1 MAITPEEA
9 KKLQSA
15 FGTPILEKIDYSG
28 VPNIDKQK
36 SLDPTALRSEWA
48 KLPYEARDEMV
59 KNAYKMGGEN
69 IIRDYPED
77 ERGWQKFSGL
87 KLDDAF
93 IKNTPKYADTSVSTN
108 PYAGVNVE
116 ELKKQYYAEKDPFK
130 RAEIGTKIENAPK
143 ERTPYEQVMMVEDAI
158 KTNERLAQQR
168 ANEEANGVDYL
179 VRMRANAPT
188 KGSTNVVDE
197 FLKGFARASQQAAG
211 SILGKV
217 EMFSENNPY
226 MTWLNEYAQTLADN
240 VRSSILKTP
249 QLNRAESTK
258 NFAEGGFRDPNYYAN
273 VLGSLLPHVA
283 GALTSSVLGGVA
295 AGPTGAAAGALAYSY
310 SMESGSLY
318 NDLLDQGYSMEDAR
332 VAADKYGAV
341 AAALDSVVPAK
352 VGGAIANKFTQ
363 DLIRQGVKQSAKET
377 FGKMLAEVGKDMFIE
392 GSTEAAQELAQN
404 ITKSYF
410 NKNQDIWENVVDSFV
425 GSWMGGGIFGAAE
438 FGVPHNTRTENVPD
452 EMRNYSAENGYQ
464 GADMQALSE
473 QKVTPDVSKR
483 LSSIVQSSTTNV
495 DAKRGFA
502 QLEEVENGISAA
514 IRLAELMKSKD
525 PSDTTVQNIQDA
537 AQQELDNVKI
547 QKQLLSNQYEEGTNI
562 AVVSSPEFTMNIAET
577 IDGKFVS
584 SADMHLSNGSEVLT
598 NPTKYETRSEAEI
611 GMINLVQEY
620 ISDKLTTEN
629 VDHSD
634 VLALQAVNS
643 SLLSLI
649 QKPNP
654 ERMVKENRDVMLLAQ
669 DMNDFSKFEST
680 VTKNNLLPAGVDIA
694 QFYDRARS
702 EDAKYITAREA
713 RNIVDKYAGDIGVKT
728 EFVQKLITP
737 EGKRALGSFMRDER
751 VIKIVTQARESSP
764 DVEITTPYHEV
775 GHAYF
780 QTMMTPEERANVL
793 QEIKNNSKKE
803 LTDKEAEEVLV
814 EDLRAYNDKKALK
827 ALKKRIQPAYA
838 RLLDS
843 IKEIVDKV
851 LKWLGRSSDE
861 KIAQFYEDVLSMK
874 RPSEQTSM
882 KETTISPEDAEFYKT
897 KKYDSVDDFIEEV
910 QREQLG
916 KINEDEIRDLLS
928 LRHDLHSLDEEGQ
941 YYTESADFDLLDSY
955 TNIIADIIEKQSLV
969 GNEVSIANKLRNSLN
984 DMRKIDTDFQFD
996 DEYLDL
1002 VEQSD
1007 NGDIEYSEV
1016 QEYEDNYKEE
1026 ALREIHEEKEKLN
1039 DIIENY
1045 LDELD
1050 QKFYEYELDDISN
1063 LREKRNFKP
1072 SGYARARSILGTG
1085 SDNTAR
1091 SKSYSDMSKIDELK
1105 AFYYQNEESFRES
1118 KYDVFKKRLTE
1129 MPDDPMGIYD
1139 VLSETYPE
1147 AIIDSE
1153 KGLIDYEKTDIPKV
1167 LIEKSTFDNGVSLEE
1182 LQYQIINEPDQSIP
1196 EEVFETL
1203 PEGASTYE
1211 ESKKVGAK
1219 RISPD
1224 RISHHQLTPEASI
1237 DKLAKKM
1244 IERDKRNFTAF
1255 SEMREKALEL
1265 QERYGE
1271 KMPARTEGN
1280 IKKYPTLL
1288 QDRKEYVR
1296 MKENTL
1302 SSDFKSILNALE
1314 RKIKYWES
1322 TPEKEAAIKEGAK
1335 KDYIAYVKQD
1345 ISKGYVFPE
1354 AVIKY
1359 DPSFTT
1365 AVNARERYNKGLRT
1379 SFSADDSRIVFSAKE
1394 TIGVG
1399 MKRQDGK
1406 ELTQDQKDYIERGV
1420 LGTGEALGIDMK
1432 KIAENERWVYVHLN
1446 GKNPFLMKNVAGLYR
1461 KDEANDS
1468 VSISVGGS
1476 ERVAIMVDGKKK
1488 MQSVD
1493 VVISHELG
1501 HALDYK
1507 VGNKLI
1513 PYNVLSQLRATFD
1526 RNTQSRDMSYW
1537 GSFTEVTA
1545 RAIEQYVAVKN
1556 GDTALFNTGGYWSK
1570 ENFETLVKPAVEDA
1584 IRFHFA
1590 SYQIEQKN
1598 TIDEDVVDTFIEEQE
1613 SSKEIVDTI
1622 VDTQEVENIELKK
1635 VDEEMQSEVQSITTD
1650 TTTQDIV
1657 SLIPQ
1662 KIIDKAQNE
1671 EDTAWTIPEKEDVK
1685 KSVDDA
1691 LYEVSAQ
1698 LDAAQAGMR
1707 IAIDGGTVAIN
1718 STFPEWISSENRR
1731 KELLMR
1737 ASEYL
1742 DGKFRIPPAH
1752 MTRLRSAVL
1761 DLYTE
1766 VARRS
1771 DGAIS
1776 IQEIEDSF
1784 DKVAVKSIKKRLKY
1798 AVFATPI
1805 TAEDLQMVQDISDN
1819 VEKYSEVYSVEEAND
1834 AITFLKDAYQKEREL
1849 LSRTGSPFPVEVA
1862 QQLQA
1867 VEEYALAGIEDSITA
1882 ETQALA
1888 RHTPNID
1895 VALLIPS
1902 DILRNSQNVDD
1913 MVAKAREYNPDLGAK
1928 LYEMDRTE
1936 LERLYASMRNIKTS
1950 SPISRLETVSDR
1962 LEKNI
1967 QAEKT
1972 RNDAIVSRL
1981 TDARIKMVEM
1991 REARAYKQTERNR
2004 VRNVARMINLV
2015 DRKRIKDL
2023 ENDVTMSDKQYM
2035 KDIYKAQAKG
2045 AEAASLETSRI
2056 IKQKLRETRK
2066 HKELLGKIES
2076 LRSRVKASVKTGG
2089 RYYVEYARKLLAV
2102 FDEYDTSSISNRS
2115 MEKLQ
2120 DIYDMMYNNEKVS
2133 DEMKEW
2139 YKNNIDRVS
2148 KKSLRDMSYDE
2159 IVDLYSTLSAL
2170 ANKGAFELAQVQY
2183 FSEEE
2188 KQRRIMLAI
2197 ESTKNMDGSGR
2208 TGTTRADMSKGAF
2221 KEALV
2226 RTGLDVLTP
2235 VAVMDKFDGNANFHG
2250 WNAMQVRSL
2259 QKGEQKW
2266 YAQLHGATE
2275 ELKTRIQEIKPTF
2288 TAKEETFLSL
2298 VARSR
2303 EEADGAVKNL
2313 LAQLGEEIIPSRVEG
2328 LTLDQAEQIID
2339 IIEEISDKYEIT
2351 TQLKTIFESRTNKP
2365 FPTKKHYIAPLK
2377 YTNRVTDTTDA
2388 DLEAL
2393 QNFAEY
2399 GTEVGEGMAISRMEK
2414 VDLEVRTDLL
2424 TLVTEGWNHSLYYIN
2439 MQPRVDNIQSVV
2451 GSKEFKEHAGHIVSR
2466 YWKEYLSEVANKGR
2480 SLTQGTFDV
2489 ILRNLRQNFQVAIL
2503 GFKVSTILTQPT
2515 AGFNAAMTAYAMYGT
2530 DFALSIMGELAQ
2542 AYVVPSYT
2550 QDALSQSEA
2559 LTIRA
2564 GSAGSTDFAEINK
2577 LMETG
2582 LADLRGNYSKIKAGA
2597 VKAGM
2602 YLIQEVDIR
2611 TAAAVWNGM
2620 YNKFIEKGMS
2630 EEKARSEAD
2639 FFMSLSQSSTQ
2650 LVDRPLILSRY
2661 GEFGRL
2667 FFTFQTFS
2675 LGLWSMITQGLV
2687 VNGIIKGTPK
2697 VKIKSALALL
2707 AIPFFT
2713 SFAGE
2718 MISVV
2723 TNAIKGKDDD
2733 EDLEDKLKNSLENTW
2748 VELVA
2753 TVPLFGSIIKGK
2765 VLYNRGYE
2773 VPLVGTG
2780 TDLIGG
2786 IEGMM
2791 SPKDYDDFM
2800 KNLITV
2806 AKSGAIFAGI
2816 PGAYQGGDI
2825 VNRLVTTE
2833 KEKRQI
2839 EIRSAARQYID
2850 AKEINLDKYASAV
2863 IAKLY
2868 TPEEIKKM
2876 KPAQKTAIRTG
2887 ILKEIVRM
2895 GDNEDAKNV
2904 LKLSKNEEKASYIKS
2919 IRDQYSPEDF
2929 RKLVQYMKKYKVIG
2943 EDTELL
2949 IYKK

>member
-9 KKLQSA
+9 KKLQAA

-168 ANEEANGVDYL
+168 ANEETNGVDYL

-188 KGSTNVVDE
+188 KGSTNVFNE
-197 FLKGFARASQQAAG
+197 FFKGFARASQQAAG
-211 SILGKV
+211 SILGTV

-226 MTWLNEYAQTLADN
+226 MTWLNEYAQTQADN

-295 AGPTGAAAGALAYSY
+295 AGPTGAVAGASAYSY

-332 VAADKYGAV
+332 VAAAKYGAV

-363 DLIRQGVKQSAKET
+363 DLIRQGVKQSAKQT
-377 FGKMLAEVGKDMFIE
+377 FGKMLAEFGKDMFIE
-392 GSTEAAQELAQN
+392 ASTEAAQEFAQN
-404 ITKSYF
+404 VTKNYF
-410 NKNQDIWENVVDSFV
+410 DKNQDIWENVIDSFV
-425 GSWMGGGIFGAAE
+425 GGALGGGVFGAAE
-438 FGVPHNTRTENVPD
+438 FGGTHNTRTENVPD

-464 GADMQALSE
+464 GADMQAISE
-473 QKVTPDVSKR
+473 QKVTPDVSKQ

-547 QKQLLSNQYEEGTNI
+547 QKQLLSNQYEDGTNI
-562 AVVSSPEFTMNIAET
+562 AVVSSPEFTMNVAET

-611 GMINLVQEY
+611 GMTNLVQEY

-680 VTKNNLLPAGVDIA
+680 VTKNNLLPDGVDIA

-713 RNIVDKYAGDIGVKT
+713 RKIVDKYAGDIGVKT

-803 LTDKEAEEVLV
+803 LNDKEAEEVLV
-814 EDLRAYNDKKALK
+814 EDLRAYNDKKTLK
-827 ALKKRIQPAYA
+827 ALKKRIKPAYA
-838 RLLDS
+838 RILDS

-851 LKWLGRSSDE
+851 LKWIGRSSED
-861 KIAQFYEDVLSMK
+861 KINQINQFYEDVLSMK
-874 RPSEQTSM
+874 RPSEQIAM
-882 KETTISPEDAEFYKT
+882 KETTIPPEDVEFYQT

-916 KINEDEIRDLLS
+916 KIDEEEIRELLS
-928 LRHDLHSLDEEGQ
+928 LRHDLHTVDEESQ
-941 YYTESADFDLLDSY
+941 YYTESADFDLIDSY
-955 TNIIADIIEKQSLV
+955 TNTIADIIEKQSLV
-969 GNEVSIANKLRNSLN
+969 GNEVSVANKLRDSLN

-1002 VEQSD
+1002 VEQSE

-1016 QEYEDNYKEE
+1016 QEYEDNYKVE
-1026 ALREIHEEKEKLN
+1026 ALQEIHEEKEKLN

-1050 QKFYEYELDDISN
+1050 KKFYEYELDDISD

-1085 SDNTAR
+1085 LDNT
-1091 SKSYSDMSKIDELK
+1091 SKEKNYSYLSKIDELK

-1118 KYDVFKKRLTE
+1118 
-1129 MPDDPMGIYD
+1129 G
-1139 VLSETYPE
+1139 
-1147 AIIDSE
+1147 
-1153 KGLIDYEKTDIPKV
+1153 
-1167 LIEKSTFDNGVSLEE
+1167 SLENTLKQKYTDVDISLYE
-1182 LQYQIINEPDQSIP
+1182 DESSITLSKIIVPKTQRGSGIGSMVMEDIVSYADENSKMVTLTPTSDYGGNVSRLKEFYKRFGFVENKGRNKDFSTRDTFIRKPRQESFREPP

-1203 PEGASTYE
+1203 PEGYSTYE

-1237 DKLAKKM
+1237 EKLAQKM
-1244 IERDKRNFTAF
+1244 RDRDKRNFIAF
-1255 SEMREKALEL
+1255 SEMRDKALEL
-1265 QERYGE
+1265 QEKYGE
-1271 KMPARTEGN
+1271 KIPARTDGN
-1280 IKKYPTLL
+1280 IKKHPTLL

-1302 SSDFKSILNALE
+1302 SSDFKSIINTLE

-1322 TPEKEAAIKEGAK
+1322 TPEKEVAIKEGAK

-1359 DPSFTT
+1359 HPSFTT

-1476 ERVAIMVDGKKK
+1476 ERVAVMVDGKKK

-1537 GSFTEVTA
+1537 GSLTEVTA

-1556 GDTALFNTGGYWSK
+1556 GDVSLYTTGGYWSK
-1570 ENFETLVKPAVEDA
+1570 ENFDSLVKPAVEDA
-1584 IRFHFA
+1584 IRFHFS
-1590 SYQIEQKN
+1590 SYQVEQKN

-1613 SSKEIVDTI
+1613 SSKETVDTMVSVQEYSLYNI
-1622 VDTQEVENIELKK
+1622 RRDGDIIKGDDEILVDYGIAEELGIATSQENEPFPAGSIRLKVKDYAPELVGKKANMYSNIFNSDYFPSVELDVLKKEVKK
-1635 VDEEMQSEVQSITTD
+1635 VDEEIQSEVQSITTD
-1650 TTTQDIV
+1650 TTTQDVV

-1662 KIIDKAQNE
+1662 EIINNAQN
-1671 EDTAWTIPEKEDVK
+1671 
-1685 KSVDDA
+1685 
-1691 LYEVSAQ
+1691 
-1698 LDAAQAGMR
+1698 
-1707 IAIDGGTVAIN
+1707 
-1718 STFPEWISSENRR
+1718 
-1731 KELLMR
+1731 
-1737 ASEYL
+1737 
-1742 DGKFRIPPAH
+1742 
-1752 MTRLRSAVL
+1752 
-1761 DLYTE
+1761 
-1766 VARRS
+1766 
-1771 DGAIS
+1771 
-1776 IQEIEDSF
+1776 
-1784 DKVAVKSIKKRLKY
+1784 
-1798 AVFATPI
+1798 
-1805 TAEDLQMVQDISDN
+1805 
-1819 VEKYSEVYSVEEAND
+1819 VEE
-1834 AITFLKDAYQKEREL
+1834 L
-1849 LSRTGSPFPVEVA
+1849 
-1862 QQLQA
+1862 
-1867 VEEYALAGIEDSITA
+1867 
-1882 ETQALA
+1882 
-1888 RHTPNID
+1888 
-1895 VALLIPS
+1895 
-1902 DILRNSQNVDD
+1902 
-1913 MVAKAREYNPDLGAK
+1913 VAKSQEYNSDLGASI
-1928 LYEMDRTE
+1928 
-1936 LERLYASMRNIKTS
+1936 ASIDPVEIEKALQNKDAEQI
-1950 SPISRLETVSDR
+1950 PISKEELVAQKLEQKKQKDF
-1962 LEKNI
+1962 LIAQEKI
-1967 QAEKT
+1967 AK
-1972 RNDAIVSRL
+1972 L
-1981 TDARIKMVEM
+1981 TDKKIKLIQKQ
-1991 REARAYKQTERNR
+1991 EAEAYKKTERQR
-2004 VRNVARMINLV
+2004 VKNVTRMINLV

-2023 ENDVTMSDKQYM
+2023 ENEVRMSDKQYL
-2035 KDIYKAQAKG
+2035 KDMYKAQAKG
-2045 AEAASLETSRI
+2045 ANSASLETARI

-2066 HKELLGKIES
+2066 YKEMIGKVEA
-2076 LRSRVKASVKTGG
+2076 LRQRVRASVKTGG

-2102 FDEYDTSSISNRS
+2102 FDEYDTSSLSNRS

-2120 DIYDMMYNNEKVS
+2120 DIYEMMYNNEQIS

-2148 KKSLRDMSYDE
+2148 KKSLREMSYDE
-2159 IVDLYSTLSAL
+2159 LVELYSTLSAL

-2197 ESTKNMDGSGR
+2197 DSTKNMDGEGR
-2208 TGTTRADMSKGAF
+2208 TGTTRDALSKGAV
-2221 KEALV
+2221 KEALI

-2235 VAVMDKFDGNANFHG
+2235 VAVMDKFDGGKNFEG
-2250 WNAMQVRSL
+2250 WNAMQGRSL
-2259 QKGEQKW
+2259 QKGEQLW
-2266 YAQLHGATE
+2266 NAQLHGATE
-2275 ELKTRIQEIKPTF
+2275 ELKTRIQEIKPTL

-2303 EEADGAVKNL
+2303 EEADGAVKNI

-2351 TQLKTIFESRTNKP
+2351 TQLKTIYESRTNKP
-2365 FPTKKHYIAPLK
+2365 FPTKKHYVAPIK
-2377 YTNRVTDTTDA
+2377 YTNRITDTTDA

-2399 GTEVGEGMAISRMEK
+2399 GTEIGQGMAIKRMEN
-2414 VDLEVRTDLL
+2414 VSLEVRTDLL

-2439 MQPRVDNIQSVV
+2439 MQPRIDNIQSVV
-2451 GSKEFKEHAGHIVSR
+2451 GSEDFKNHAGHIVSK
-2466 YWKEYLSEVANKGR
+2466 YWEEYLSQVATKGK
-2480 SLTQGTFDV
+2480 SMSKGTLDV

-2515 AGFNAAMTAYAMYGT
+2515 AGFNAAMTAYALYGSDT
-2530 DFALSIMGELAQ
+2530 ALAIMAELAQ
-2542 AYVVPSYT
+2542 AYIVPSYKA
-2550 QDALSQSEA
+2550 DALTQSEA
-2559 LTIRA
+2559 LTLRA

-2582 LADLRGNYSKIKAGA
+2582 LADLRGNYSKLKAGA
-2597 VKAGM
+2597 IKAGM
-2602 YLIQEVDIR
+2602 YMLQEVDIR
-2611 TAAAVWNGM
+2611 TASAVRQGM
-2620 YNKFIEKGMS
+2620 YKALLARGVS
-2630 EEKARSEAD
+2630 EEKASADAD
-2639 FFMSLSQSSTQ
+2639 FFMTLSQSSTQ
-2650 LVDRPLILSRY
+2650 LVDRPLVLSRY
-2661 GEFGRL
+2661 GEIGRL
-2667 FFTFQTFS
+2667 VFTFQTFS

-2718 MISVV
+2718 MISIV

-2800 KNLITV
+2800 KNLVTV

-2825 VNRLVTTE
+2825 VNRLLTTE

-2839 EIRSAARQYID
+2839 EIRAAARQYID
-2850 AKEINLDKYASAV
+2850 AKEINLEKYTSAV

-2868 TPEEIKKM
+2868 TPEEIKNM

-2904 LKLSKNEEKASYIKS
+2904 LKLSKNEEKAAYIKS

>member
-28 VPNIDKQK
+28 VPKK

-108 PYAGVNVE
+108 PYAGVSVE

-130 RAEIGTKIENAPK
+130 RVKIGTKIENAPK

-217 EMFSENNPY
+217 ETFSENNPY

-332 VAADKYGAV
+332 VASDKYGAV

-438 FGVPHNTRTENVPD
+438 FGVPHNTRTENIPD

-483 LSSIVQSSTTNV
+483 LRSIVQSSTTNV

-838 RLLDS
+838 RILDA
-843 IKEIVDKV
+843 IKEMVDKV
-851 LKWLGRSSDE
+851 LKWIGRSSDE
-861 KIAQFYEDVLSMK
+861 KINQFYEDVLSMK
-874 RPSEQTSM
+874 RPSEKLAM
-882 KETTISPEDAEFYKT
+882 D
-897 KKYDSVDDFIEEV
+897 
-910 QREQLG
+910 
-916 KINEDEIRDLLS
+916 
-928 LRHDLHSLDEEGQ
+928 
-941 YYTESADFDLLDSY
+941 
-955 TNIIADIIEKQSLV
+955 IEKQQEVYRETAQAKAELVVLHNTTIENLKKSVELGGLPVPSLAITKGSIPFTDFGDITLV
-969 GNEVSIANKLRNSLN
+969 GGSSIIDPSLDSRNKVFSVDAYTPR
-984 DMRKIDTDFQFD
+984 
-996 DEYLDL
+996 
-1002 VEQSD
+1002 
-1007 NGDIEYSEV
+1007 
-1016 QEYEDNYKEE
+1016 
-1026 ALREIHEEKEKLN
+1026 AP
-1039 DIIENY
+1039 
-1045 LDELD
+1045 EL
-1050 QKFYEYELDDISN
+1050 KYELDKKLASSLYDKI
-1063 LREKRNFKP
+1063 
-1072 SGYARARSILGTG
+1072 
-1085 SDNTAR
+1085 
-1091 SKSYSDMSKIDELK
+1091 YSDIPSELLGV
-1105 AFYYQNEESFRES
+1105 ER
-1118 KYDVFKKRLTE
+1118 
-1129 MPDDPMGIYD
+1129 
-1139 VLSETYPE
+1139 
-1147 AIIDSE
+1147 DS
-1153 KGLIDYEKTDIPKV
+1153 LFNYLFNNT
-1167 LIEKSTFDNGVSLEE
+1167 NSLEE
-1182 LQYQIINEPDQSIP
+1182 LQSLSYDSVPVLYMYLNKKGIDPSLKYEDMYNEI
-1196 EEVFETL
+1196 
-1203 PEGASTYE
+1203 
-1211 ESKKVGAK
+1211 
-1219 RISPD
+1219 
-1224 RISHHQLTPEASI
+1224 
-1237 DKLAKKM
+1237 M
-1244 IERDKRNFTAF
+1244 
-1255 SEMREKALEL
+1255 
-1265 QERYGE
+1265 
-1271 KMPARTEGN
+1271 
-1280 IKKYPTLL
+1280 
-1288 QDRKEYVR
+1288 
-1296 MKENTL
+1296 
-1302 SSDFKSILNALE
+1302 SSDRRDI
-1314 RKIKYWES
+1314 RKIYLKNIDEIR
-1322 TPEKEAAIKEGAK
+1322 KI
-1335 KDYIAYVKQD
+1335 
-1345 ISKGYVFPE
+1345 
-1354 AVIKY
+1354 
-1359 DPSFTT
+1359 PSS
-1365 AVNARERYNKGLRT
+1365 Y
-1379 SFSADDSRIVFSAKE
+1379 SMD
-1394 TIGVG
+1394 
-1399 MKRQDGK
+1399 
-1406 ELTQDQKDYIERGV
+1406 ELK
-1420 LGTGEALGIDMK
+1420 
-1432 KIAENERWVYVHLN
+1432 
-1446 GKNPFLMKNVAGLYR
+1446 
-1461 KDEANDS
+1461 
-1468 VSISVGGS
+1468 VGGS
-1476 ERVAIMVDGKKK
+1476 VYNIINPLIQEYLNSIDDVKSRDRTKGYYYHTDGSLFFGRVENAIYDTKKIIQGGKKLSYYDTRRSLQEQVQRDDLNK
-1488 MQSVD
+1488 WVEDNFGSIFGRKYFTKGNRNIDYTFRNVIEAMTGKTVSQEATMFDSGFGKLQAYGSKKLSNMKQIQSTKERLISKKEGEIEYERLKQEYADLGMEMEYNDESAGFFERMDSLIGAFKKYFKGSKTIENLGRALRSQDFAPSSEMLQRAYKFAED
-1493 VVISHELG
+1493 VM
-1501 HALDYK
+1501 
-1507 VGNKLI
+1507 NI
-1513 PYNVLSQLRATFD
+1513 P
-1526 RNTQSRDMSYW
+1526 MSYMEAKPQR
-1537 GSFTEVTA
+1537 GVYLSEFAGVVVPK
-1545 RAIEQYVAVKN
+1545 EQYEKVRDVLRGTDLYNQVYTYRSEEERTAMVEKVAEESDVSFRESPSSSLEEE
-1556 GDTALFNTGGYWSK
+1556 ALKYGTVEEFINNQINVFHSTNATIRKWSTKKSFGRIWFTDSKDAVERGNVGASSSGKVYSVYLANAKFATEDQAEQSFSDQLMSEGYSGVVYEDSTGEYGKYYEVFDASKIYTKQQLTDIYNKAHEVQSK
-1570 ENFETLVKPAVEDA
+1570 ENFEKNIQENTKYVLYKKDA
-1584 IRFHFA
+1584 LL
-1590 SYQIEQKN
+1590 
-1598 TIDEDVVDTFIEEQE
+1598 QE
-1613 SSKEIVDTI
+1613 SFR
-1622 VDTQEVENIELKK
+1622 ENN
-1635 VDEEMQSEVQSITTD
+1635 T
-1650 TTTQDIV
+1650 
-1657 SLIPQ
+1657 
-1662 KIIDKAQNE
+1662 
-1671 EDTAWTIPEKEDVK
+1671 EDTAWTVPENEEVK

-2102 FDEYDTSSISNRS
+2102 FDEYDTSSLSNRS

-2630 EEKARSEAD
+2630 EEKARAEAD